1 MLVIRTYSSQLV
13 CLFTLLGMSLC
24 TAWAQQSVSIQI
36 DPAQQ
41 PIVSQLQLG
50 VTHTH
55 VSTDHEDAKPD
66 AVERTIALIKPVIK
80 LQNTHIIGWGPHN
93 INPEPGVYDWSTLD
107 ARFEHMKRFD
117 APLVVT
123 LCTAPGWM
131 KRHGKTWSMEDR
143 PSEEHF
149 DDFAKLCVEVAK
161 RYPQV
166 RHYQVWNEFKGFWSK
181 EKNAWDVELYT
192 EFYNK
197 VYSALKAHDATLKI
211 GGFYL
216 VVSGTGSNL
225 PGIDTGVAIL
235 PKERRLFEY
244 WIKHKVGADFICVDK
259 GIKDYH
265 DKNKYTADQ
274 LLAYTDSYERIGK
287 QIHEMCDLPI
297 WWAEYYGIGGPKHG
311 VTMEQQTVGF
321 ASIYNHMILGS
332 NAVGLLWNPVQ
343 GEVAHALVTDVRQPD
358 GGQELPH
365 TQLMGI
371 INQYFGRGTSI
382 YPVTSSDSYVE
393 ALVSS
398 THALLINK
406 KNLPTPVTFEGKTYN
421 MNAYAFELVSRQ

>member
-1 MLVIRTYSSQLV
+1 
-13 CLFTLLGMSLC
+13 MSLC
-24 TAWAQQSVSIQI
+24 TVHAGESVTIQI
-36 DPAQQ
+36 DTTQQ
-41 PIVSQLQLG
+41 PLVSQLQLG

-55 VSTDHEDAKPD
+55 VSTDHEDAKPA
-66 AVERTIALIKPVIK
+66 AVDRAIAIIKPVIRW
-80 LQNTHIIGWGPHN
+80 QNTHIIGWGPHD
-93 INPEPGVYDWSTLD
+93 INPKPGVYDWSTLD
-107 ARFEHMKRFD
+107 ERMTHMKRFD
-117 APLVVT
+117 APLVMT

-143 PSEEHF
+143 PSAEHF
-149 DDFAKLCVEVAK
+149 DDYAKLCVEVAK

-166 RHYQVWNEFKGFWSK
+166 RHFQVWNEFKGFWSV

-197 VYSALKAHDATLKI
+197 VYSALKAHDPTLKV

-235 PKERRLFEY
+235 NKERRLFEY

-259 GIKDYH
+259 GVKDYH
-265 DKNKYTADQ
+265 DKNKYTADD
-274 LLAYTDSYERIGK
+274 LLGYTDSYQRIAR

-297 WWAEYYGIGGPKHG
+297 WWSEYYGIGTRKHG
-311 VTMEQQTVGF
+311 VSLAQQTVGF
-321 ASIYNHMILGS
+321 ASIYYHMVTGGT
-332 NAVGLLWNPVQ
+332 AVGLLWNPVE
-343 GEVAHALVTDVRQPD
+343 GEVAHALVTDVRQAD

-365 TQLMGI
+365 AQLMGI
-371 INQYFGRGTSI
+371 INTYFGKGTSI
-382 YPVTSSDSYVE
+382 YPVTSSDNRVE

-398 THALLINK
+398 THALVINK
-406 KNLPTPVTFEGKTYN
+406 KNVPVSVSFAGKTID
-421 MNAYAFELVSRQ
+421 MNAYAFALVARP